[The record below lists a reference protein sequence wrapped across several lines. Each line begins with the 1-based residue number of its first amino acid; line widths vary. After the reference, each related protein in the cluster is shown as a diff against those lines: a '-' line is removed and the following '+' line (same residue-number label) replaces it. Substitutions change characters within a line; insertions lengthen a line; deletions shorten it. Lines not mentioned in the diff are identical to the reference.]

1 MKIIINEENKNLFK
15 TTLWINFLIGV
26 YNIYLYA
33 QGGWWFNM
41 FIGCLNIGVWV
52 FFRKVK

>member
-33 QGGWWFNM
+33 QSDWWFNM

>member
-15 TTLWINFLIGV
+15 TTLWINFLNGV

-33 QGGWWFNM
+33 QGDWWFNM